1 MMRLTTYPSLRPFI
15 TGVSLLVLGACSEP
29 ELILPGERTS
39 VLPALTL
46 AEINEE
52 AAAENAGLGEAK
64 ANDMFG
70 HAGVSSGHAGG
81 HLSLEW
87 PVAPLWTSAVE
98 GADDITVELAQPV
111 IAHGAVYALG
121 ADGQLHAFNAADGVA
136 RWSQFVEVLTDD
148 PWAGIAGG
156 VAADETHLV
165 AHASQY
171 DLVSFNPENGDVIW
185 SITHDERL
193 KGGPTLLSDEAVMVS
208 DINGRLYVY
217 SLETGQPYWERSGQS
232 SNTIV
237 FGAPAPAYAGNE
249 VVIAGAGGEISV
261 YDAASGDLFW
271 ADSLASFNPR
281 TPLQELG
288 DVRAHPVHDGKLIFV
303 MSQSG
308 RMVAYQAASGIDIW
322 EQALTAIEMPW
333 LAGNTIYVVTID
345 GRLFALRRN
354 DGEVR
359 WIAELPDALPVGVI
373 ASDTVP
379 RYVNPVV
386 ASGQVFV
393 IGRGGTAYVFDAQ
406 TGAKT
411 DEFSTPSMVTTAP
424 AVAQNML
431 VIVNNKGTVTAY
443 R

>member
-1 MMRLTTYPSLRPFI
+1 MMRLTKDLSPRLLL
-15 TGVSLLVLGACSEP
+15 TGACLFALSACSEP

-39 VLPALTL
+39 ILPALTL
-46 AEINEE
+46 AEINAQ
-52 AAAENAGLGEAK
+52 AAAEDAGLGEPQL
-64 ANDMFG
+64 NEIFG

-87 PVAPLWTSAVE
+87 PVSPLWTSSVE
-98 GADDITVELAQPV
+98 GADDVTVELAQPI

-121 ADGQLHAFNAADGVA
+121 ADGQLHAFDTADGSA

-156 VAADETHLV
+156 IAADQDHLI
-165 AHASQY
+165 AHISQY
-171 DLVSFNPENGDVIW
+171 DLVSFNPQNGEVIW

-193 KGGPTLLSDEAVMVS
+193 KGGPTLLADEAVMVS

-217 SLETGQPYWERSGQS
+217 GLETGQPYWERSGQS

-249 VVIAGAGGEISV
+249 VVVAGAGGEISV

-322 EQALTAIEMPW
+322 EQALTAIELPW
-333 LAGNTIYVVTID
+333 LAGDTLYVMTID
-345 GRLFALRRN
+345 GRLFALRRS

-359 WIAELPDALPVGVI
+359 WMAELPDALPAGVI
-373 ASDTVP
+373 ASETVP
-379 RYVNPVV
+379 RYVNPIV

-393 IGRGGTAYVFDAQ
+393 IARGGAVHVFDAQ

-411 DEFSTPSMVTTAP
+411 EEFSTPSMVTTAP
-424 AVAQNML
+424 AIAQNML
-431 VIVNNKGTVTAY
+431 VIINNKGTITAY